1 MDFSNKT
8 YRNIRSIGFLCIATG
23 VFIILSYLFN
33 FFDYLFFDGYGNI
46 SSTIKQ
52 TIFRGLTTLFL
63 FMLGSSCLRIKAGQD
78 NTYYWEAAFVMLRNY
93 LFVAIFVAVG
103 WFVTSFLPF

>member
-8 YRNIRSIGFLCIATG
+8 YRHIRNVGLLSIAMG
-23 VFIILSYLFN
+23 VFTLLSYLFN

-46 SSTIKQ
+46 FSSIRQ
-52 TIFRGLTTLFL
+52 TIFMGLAALSL

-93 LFVAIFVAVG
+93 LFLAILLAVG